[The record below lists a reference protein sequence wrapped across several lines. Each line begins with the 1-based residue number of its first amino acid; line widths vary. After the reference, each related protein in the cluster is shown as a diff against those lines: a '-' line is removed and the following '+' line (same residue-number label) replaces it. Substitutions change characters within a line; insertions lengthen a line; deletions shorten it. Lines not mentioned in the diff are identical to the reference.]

1 MNGIRRRCCKRL
13 IPETDIFRSSAAS
26 AMVSKSIAGL
36 ESIGILVKERY
47 RIGE

>member
-1 MNGIRRRCCKRL
+1 MNGICRRCCKRL
-13 IPETDIFRSSAAS
+13 IPETESFRSFAAS
-26 AMVSKSIAGL
+26 AMVSRSIAGF